1 MDIATDVERKCGGDV
16 DAAASAEADCTMPK
30 PVILIGGTPGTGKT
44 TLARQICHAF
54 DIDHRMSTGFIR
66 EILSDRL
73 DEAMRPLLRAHTL
86 QARDPVAVL
95 VQQAKILKRSV
106 NVCIQRAQRE
116 GTSLIMEGN
125 HLIPELYHNINCDLY
140 LILAAPSLDEHRQRL
155 VGSTHAKRT
164 LSEAD
169 IERARA
175 IDEYLRC
182 EATRYEVLYMRYD
195 GQIEPIVHAYT
206 QEQGE

>member
-1 MDIATDVERKCGGDV
+1 MWGVV
-16 DAAASAEADCTMPK
+16 DAAASAEPDCIMPK
-30 PVILIGGTPGTGKT
+30 PVILIGGTAGTGKT
-44 TLARQICHAF
+44 TLARQLCQTL
-54 DIDHRMSTGFIR
+54 DIDHRMSTGFVR
-66 EILSDRL
+66 EILSDSM
-73 DEAMRPLLRAHTL
+73 DEAMCPLLLVHTL

-95 VQQAKILKRSV
+95 VEQAHILKRSV

-140 LILAAPSLDEHRQRL
+140 LILAAPSPDEHRQRL
-155 VGSTHAKRT
+155 AGSTHAKRT

-182 EATRYEVLYMRYD
+182 EAARYEILYMRYE
-195 GQIEPIVHAYT
+195 GQIDPIAQRVHTAAPRMT
-206 QEQGE
+206 